1 MLEAVDGHCP
11 RRRTRHRVSAVEYPG
26 EPHSRRSPRRARPAR
41 PPPSGGSNVTE
52 STSADYEGL
61 KESSHRPI
69 ATAVKMST
77 MEKDLQLCMCWLL
90 RYIIF

>member
-1 MLEAVDGHCP
+1 MVTVPAAAPGI
-11 RRRTRHRVSAVEYPG
+11 VSALMNIPE
-26 EPHSRRSPRRARPAR
+26 SRTAAARPAARARPAR

-69 ATAVKMST
+69 ATAVKMRT